1 MPLRDSFSLKYGSPL
16 HKLFDIDTNIS
27 SSTLGSST
35 LGSSSRSSSSPYK
48 KFKTPI
54 SVKNNYYKP
63 LIYIFIAILI
73 GLLMWFLIYSLT
85 NKDKDEENI

>member
-27 SSTLGSST
+27 SST